1 MRSAKGSAINNAS
14 MIANETPRTTSI
26 CCGGRIVGRHTALPS
41 RKRSLAGLGGG
52 MVAYLDNHVL
62 HLLRVSDGHDTTAG
76 RYDFAV
82 LNASGLFTVRAQQ
95 AAFKPRAKISNRP

>member
-1 MRSAKGSAINNAS
+1 
-14 MIANETPRTTSI
+14 
-26 CCGGRIVGRHTALPS
+26 
-41 RKRSLAGLGGG
+41 

-95 AAFKPRAKISNRP
+95 AAFKPLAKISNRP